1 MFFCWVFLY
10 IKIVIKRSGNL
21 LEEKI
26 LNMKDEIIK
35 SIQGCVKIKSVEEE
49 PKGNMPF
56 GEGVHKAL
64 EYCLQLSEN
73 LGFKT
78 VNVDNM
84 IGYAEYGCGDE
95 MIAVLGH
102 LDVVPE
108 GDGWTYS
115 PYAAEIHN
123 GKIYGRGTTDDKG
136 PTIGAL
142 YALKAIKDLNIP
154 LKRRVRVF
162 FGLNEET
169 GSKCVK
175 HYVDKG
181 EEMPVAGFTPDAE
194 YPIINGEKGIVTAKY
209 TRKLNQSGDLII
221 KSIKGGIA
229 ANVVPDYVEAEIALP
244 KDKAELI
251 INEAEKTEEI
261 KVEEKEN
268 SIIIKCHGISAHGS
282 TPEKGKNAVTHLIR
296 FLGKLD
302 FKGDLKEFI
311 DYFNK
316 YIGTDLNGESL
327 GIYLEDDISGKL
339 IFNLGT
345 ISGNE
350 NELNLEINIRYPV
363 TKKYEDFIDTFKEKM
378 NLGKMEEVYLRHKR
392 SLYVSPDTEFIKKLQ
407 KVYEEQFGEKA
418 ELISIGGGTYAK
430 SMENIVAFGPI
441 LKGQPMVEHKP
452 DEYIEIDSLMKN
464 VQVMAE
470 AIKELAN

>member
-1 MFFCWVFLY
+1 MLN
-10 IKIVIKRSGNL
+10 K
-21 LEEKI
+21 KI
-26 LNMKDEIIK
+26 LSMKDEIIK
-35 SIQGCVKIKSVEEE
+35 SVQSCIQIKSVEEE
-49 PKGNMPF
+49 SVGDMPF
-56 GEGVHKAL
+56 GEGVHKSL

-84 IGYAEYGCGDE
+84 IGYAEYGSGDE

-108 GDGWTYS
+108 GDGWTYP
-115 PYAAEIHN
+115 PYGAEIHN

-194 YPIINGEKGIVTAKY
+194 YPIINGEKGIVTCKY
-209 TRKLNQSGDLII
+209 TRKLNQDGNVIFL
-221 KSIKGGIA
+221 SINGGIA
-229 ANVVPDYVEAEIALP
+229 ANVVPDYAQAEIAVS
-244 KDKAELI
+244 KDVADKIKRLAEETD
-251 INEAEKTEEI
+251 NI
-261 KVEEKEN
+261 KIQEKEN
-268 SIIIKCHGISAHGS
+268 SIVVKSYGISAHGS
-282 TPEKGKNAVTHLIR
+282 TPEKGKNAITYLLK
-296 FLGKLD
+296 FLEKVDFIGD
-302 FKGDLKEFI
+302 FKDFI
-311 DYFNK
+311 EYFNK
-316 YIGTDLNGESL
+316 YIGTELNGESL

-345 ISGNE
+345 ISGDK
-350 NELNLEINIRYPV
+350 NELSLEINMRYPV
-363 TKKYEDFIDTFKEKM
+363 TKTYEEFINTFKEKM
-378 NLGKMEEVYLRHKR
+378 ELGKLEEIYLRHKK

-430 SMENIVAFGPI
+430 AMENVVAFGPI
-441 LKGQPMVEHKP
+441 FKGQPMVEHKP

-464 VQVMAE
+464 VQVMAA

>member
-1 MFFCWVFLY
+1 MLNA
-10 IKIVIKRSGNL
+10 KIIS
-21 LEEKI
+21 
-26 LNMKDEIIK
+26 MKDEIVK
-35 SIQGCVKIKSVEEE
+35 SVQDCVKIKSIEQD
-49 PKGNMPF
+49 PKDDMPF
-56 GEGVHKAL
+56 GEGIHRAL
-64 EYCLQLSEN
+64 EYCLRLSES

-84 IGYAEYGCGDE
+84 IGYAEYGQGDE

-108 GDGWTYS
+108 GDGWTYP
-115 PYAAEIHN
+115 PYEAEIHN

-136 PTIGAL
+136 PIIGAL

-154 LKRRVRVF
+154 LKRRVRLF

-175 HYVDKG
+175 YYVDKG
-181 EEMPVAGFTPDAE
+181 GEVPVAGFTPDAE
-194 YPIINGEKGIVTAKY
+194 YPIINGEKGIVTCKY
-209 TRKLNQSGDLII
+209 IKKLNQCGDLII

-229 ANVVPDYVEAEIALP
+229 ANVVPDFAEIEIALTDN
-244 KDKAELI
+244 KRELT
-251 INEAEKTEEI
+251 EKLAEKTEEI
-261 KVEEKEN
+261 KLEEKEN
-268 SIIIKCHGISAHGS
+268 SIFIKCYGISAHGS
-282 TPEKGKNAVTHLIR
+282 TPEKGKNAITHLMM

-302 FKGDLKEFI
+302 FTGEFKEFI
-311 DYFNK
+311 DYFNSN
-316 YIGTDLNGESL
+316 IGTDLNGEKL
-327 GIYLEDDISGKL
+327 GIYMEDDISGKF

-350 NELNLEINIRYPV
+350 NEISLEINMRYPV
-363 TKKYEDFIDTFKEKM
+363 TSKYEDFIEKFKEKM
-378 NLGKMEEVYLRHKR
+378 NLGKFEEVYLRHKN

-407 KVYEEQFGEKA
+407 KVYEEQFGERA

-441 LKGQPMVEHKP
+441 FKGQPMVEHKP

-464 VQVMAE
+464 VLVMAE

>member
-1 MFFCWVFLY
+1 M
-10 IKIVIKRSGNL
+10 IDQ
-21 LEEKI
+21 KI
-26 LNMKDEIIK
+26 LDMKEEIIK
-35 SIQGCVKIKSVEEE
+35 SVQDSVKIRSVEEE
-49 PKGNMPF
+49 PKDGMPF
-56 GEGVHKAL
+56 GKGVHNSL
-64 EYCLQLSEN
+64 IHCLNLSESI
-73 LGFKT
+73 GFKA

-84 IGYAEYGCGDE
+84 IGYAEYGQGDE
-95 MIAVLGH
+95 MIAILGH

-108 GDGWTYS
+108 GEGWTYP

-142 YALKAIKDLNIP
+142 YALKAIKDLNIT

-169 GSKCVK
+169 GSNCVK
-175 HYVDKG
+175 YYVEKG
-181 EEMPVAGFTPDAE
+181 EEMPVCGFTPDAE
-194 YPIINGEKGIVTAKY
+194 YPIINGEKGIVTCKY
-209 TRKLNQSGDLII
+209 TRKLNQSGDMIL
-221 KSIKGGIA
+221 KSVKGGIA
-229 ANVVPDYVEAEIALP
+229 ANVVPDFAEAEIIVAGNNKEIKKLS
-244 KDKAELI
+244 D
-251 INEAEKTEEI
+251 KTEDI
-261 KVEEKEN
+261 KIEEKEN
-268 SIIIKCHGISAHGS
+268 SIIIKCHGVSAHGS
-282 TPEKGKNAVTHLIR
+282 TPEKGKNAISYLMK
-296 FLGKLD
+296 FLERLNFTGD
-302 FKGDLKEFI
+302 FKEFL
-311 DYFNK
+311 DYYNE

-345 ISGNE
+345 VLGNE
-350 NELNLEINIRYPV
+350 NELSFEINIRYPV
-363 TKKYEDFIDTFKEKM
+363 KKTFEDFNDTFKEKM
-378 NLGKMEEVYLRHKR
+378 ELGKFKEVYLRHKK

-430 SMENIVAFGPI
+430 AMKNIVAFGPI
-441 LKGQPMVEHKP
+441 MKGQPMVEHKP

-464 VQVMAE
+464 VQVMAA

>member
-1 MFFCWVFLY
+1 M
-10 IKIVIKRSGNL
+10 IDQ
-21 LEEKI
+21 KI
-26 LNMKDEIIK
+26 LDMKEEIIK
-35 SIQGCVKIKSVEEE
+35 SVQDSVKIRSVEEE
-49 PKGNMPF
+49 PKDGMPF
-56 GEGVHKAL
+56 GKGVHNSL
-64 EYCLQLSEN
+64 IHCLNLSES
-73 LGFKT
+73 LGFKA

-84 IGYAEYGCGDE
+84 IGYAEYGQGDE
-95 MIAVLGH
+95 MIAILGH

-108 GDGWTYS
+108 GEGWTYP

-169 GSKCVK
+169 GSNCVK
-175 HYVDKG
+175 YYVEKG
-181 EEMPVAGFTPDAE
+181 EEMPVCGFTPDAE
-194 YPIINGEKGIVTAKY
+194 YPIINGEKGIVTCKY
-209 TRKLNQSGDLII
+209 TRKLNQSGDMIL
-221 KSIKGGIA
+221 KSVKGGIA
-229 ANVVPDYVEAEIALP
+229 ANVVPDFAEAEIIV
-244 KDKAELI
+244 AENNKEEIKKLSD
-251 INEAEKTEEI
+251 KTEDI

-268 SIIIKCHGISAHGS
+268 SIIIKCHGVSAHGS
-282 TPEKGKNAVTHLIR
+282 TPEKGKNAISYLMK
-296 FLGKLD
+296 FLEKLNFTGD
-302 FKGDLKEFI
+302 FKEFL
-311 DYFNK
+311 DYYNK

-345 ISGNE
+345 VLGNE
-350 NELNLEINIRYPV
+350 NELSLEINIRYPV
-363 TKKYEDFIDTFKEKM
+363 KKAFEDFNDIFKEKM
-378 NLGKMEEVYLRHKR
+378 EVGKFKEVYLRHKK

-430 SMENIVAFGPI
+430 AMKNVVAFGPI
-441 LKGQPMVEHKP
+441 MKGQPMVEHKP

-464 VQVMAE
+464 VQVMAA

>member
-1 MFFCWVFLY
+1 M
-10 IKIVIKRSGNL
+10 IN
-21 LEEKI
+21 EKI
-26 LNMKDEIIK
+26 ISMKNGIIENV
-35 SIQGCVKIKSVEEE
+35 QGCVRIKSVEEA

-56 GEGVHKAL
+56 GEGVHRAL
-64 EYCLQLSEN
+64 EYCLQLSEK

-84 IGYAEYGCGDE
+84 IGYAEYGSGDE
-95 MIAVLGH
+95 MVAVLGH

-108 GDGWTYS
+108 GDGWSYP
-115 PYAAEIHN
+115 PYGAEIHN

-142 YALKAIKDLNIP
+142 YALKAIMDLDIP

-194 YPIINGEKGIVTAKY
+194 YPIINGEKGIVTCKY
-209 TRKLNQSGDLII
+209 TKKLNQSGDLIL

-229 ANVVPDYVEAEIALP
+229 ANVVPDYAEAEITTS
-244 KDKAELI
+244 KEI
-251 INEAEKTEEI
+251 AEKIKKLAEETDEI
-261 KVEEKEN
+261 SIQENEN
-268 SIIIKCHGISAHGS
+268 SIIVKCIGISAHGS
-282 TPEKGKNAVTHLIR
+282 TPEYGKNAITHLIK
-296 FLGKLD
+296 FLGKLEFTGE
-302 FKGDLKEFI
+302 FKDFI
-311 DYFNK
+311 DYFNQ
-316 YIGTDLNGESL
+316 YIGTELNGEGL
-327 GIYLEDDISGKL
+327 GIFLEDEISGKL

-345 ISGNE
+345 FNGNE
-350 NELNLEINIRYPV
+350 NEISLEINMRYPV
-363 TKKYEDFIDTFKEKM
+363 TKTYEEFIYTFKEKM
-378 NLGKMEEVYLRHKR
+378 ILGKLEEVYLRHKK
-392 SLYVSPDTEFIKKLQ
+392 SLYVSPDTEFIQKLQ

-430 SMENIVAFGPI
+430 AMENVVAFGPI
-441 LKGQPMVEHKP
+441 FKGQPMVEHKP
-452 DEYIEIDSLMKN
+452 DEYIEIDGLIKN
-464 VQVMAE
+464 VQVMAA

>member
-1 MFFCWVFLY
+1 ML
-10 IKIVIKRSGNL
+10 N
-21 LEEKI
+21 EKI
-26 LNMKDEIIK
+26 LGMKDEIIK
-35 SIQGCVKIKSVEEE
+35 SVQGCVKIKSVEDK
-49 PKGNMPF
+49 PMAGMPF

-64 EYCLQLSEN
+64 EYCLDLSEN

-78 VNVDNM
+78 ANVDNM
-84 IGYAEYGCGDE
+84 IGYAEYGSGDE

-108 GDGWTYS
+108 GDGWTYP

-142 YALKAIKDLNIP
+142 YALKAVKDSNIP
-154 LKRRVRVF
+154 LKRRVRIF

-194 YPIINGEKGIVTAKY
+194 YPIINGEKGIVTCKY
-209 TRKLNQSGDLII
+209 TRKLNQDGNLIL

-229 ANVVPDYVEAEIALP
+229 ANVVPDYAEAEIVLSAD
-244 KDKAELI
+244 KKEQIRKAAEKAENI
-251 INEAEKTEEI
+251 KT
-261 KVEEKEN
+261 EEKEN
-268 SIIIKCHGISAHGS
+268 SIIVKCYGISAHGS
-282 TPEKGKNAVTHLIR
+282 TPEKGKNAITHLML
-296 FLGKLD
+296 FLGELD
-302 FKGDLKEFI
+302 FSGDLKEFI
-311 DYFNK
+311 DYLNN
-316 YIGTDLNGESL
+316 YIGTDLNGERL

-345 ISGNE
+345 IFGTEDEIS
-350 NELNLEINIRYPV
+350 LEINMRYPV
-363 TKKYEDFIDTFKEKM
+363 TKTFEEFIDTFKEKIS
-378 NLGKMEEVYLRHKR
+378 LGKLEEVYLRHKK

-430 SMENIVAFGPI
+430 AMENIVAFGPI
-441 LKGQPMVEHKP
+441 FKGDPMVEHKP

-464 VQVMAE
+464 VQVMAA

>member
-1 MFFCWVFLY
+1 M
-10 IKIVIKRSGNL
+10 IDQ
-21 LEEKI
+21 KI
-26 LNMKDEIIK
+26 LDMKEEIIK
-35 SIQGCVKIKSVEEE
+35 SVQDSVKIRSVEEE
-49 PKGNMPF
+49 PKDGMPF
-56 GEGVHKAL
+56 GKGVHNSL
-64 EYCLQLSEN
+64 IHCLNLSES
-73 LGFKT
+73 LGFKA

-84 IGYAEYGCGDE
+84 IGYAEYGQGDE
-95 MIAVLGH
+95 MVAILGH

-108 GDGWTYS
+108 GEGWTYP

-169 GSKCVK
+169 GSNCVK
-175 HYVDKG
+175 YYVEKG
-181 EEMPVAGFTPDAE
+181 EEMPVCGFTPDAE
-194 YPIINGEKGIVTAKY
+194 YPIINGEKGIVTCKY
-209 TRKLNQSGDLII
+209 TRKLNQSGDMIL
-221 KSIKGGIA
+221 KSVKGGIA
-229 ANVVPDYVEAEIALP
+229 ANVVPDFAEAEIIVAGNNKEIKKLS
-244 KDKAELI
+244 D
-251 INEAEKTEEI
+251 KTEDI
-261 KVEEKEN
+261 KIEEKEN
-268 SIIIKCHGISAHGS
+268 SIIIKCHGVSAHGS
-282 TPEKGKNAVTHLIR
+282 TPEKGKNAISYLMK
-296 FLGKLD
+296 FLERLNFTGD
-302 FKGDLKEFI
+302 FKEFL
-311 DYFNK
+311 DYYNE

-345 ISGNE
+345 VLGNE
-350 NELNLEINIRYPV
+350 NELSFEINIRYPV
-363 TKKYEDFIDTFKEKM
+363 KKTFEDFNDTFKEKM
-378 NLGKMEEVYLRHKR
+378 ELGKFKEVYLRHKK

-430 SMENIVAFGPI
+430 AMKNIVAFGPI
-441 LKGQPMVEHKP
+441 MKGQPMVEHKP

-464 VQVMAE
+464 VQVMAA